1 MLTSCWL
8 LGRKGGHSGPSV
20 SGLPGTIG
28 GRSGGGTALLG
39 QPSQPSAPC
48 LMVACATCSP
58 GHLELHP
65 RPPQTPV
72 AQEDSRSCSYPFSP
86 YAERGKGCTG
96 HLRAAVADLLGQWVY
111 TWHVRG
117 QFNNVGLW
125 PSFPKP
131 ALYSTVCSE
140 VHFCHNPVKSHF
152 TGEEM
157 M

>member
-8 LGRKGGHSGPSV
+8 LGWKGGHSGPSV

-58 GHLELHP
+58 RHLELHP
-65 RPPQTPV
+65 RPPQTPA

-96 HLRAAVADLLGQWVY
+96 HLRAAAETCCASGFTHGTSEGNLIMLGYGHHFPSLLCIRQY
-111 TWHVRG
+111 VR
-117 QFNNVGLW
+117 
-125 PSFPKP
+125 K
-131 ALYSTVCSE
+131 
-140 VHFCHNPVKSHF
+140 F
-152 TGEEM
+152 TFATIL
-157 M
+157 